1 MRADMEIMSEA
12 AAMPSSR
19 VRAMPQ
25 LRGLPI
31 RPAFRSLRFDVF
43 GAIGIVLLVVL
54 WWALT
59 LVVAPSS
66 LPAPVA
72 VFRRISD
79 DFVVADMLGYYGLP
93 ETGLFGSM
101 VYTATNVFIAV
112 GIGGILGTVLG
123 LLTARVAVARAIS
136 DPLLNT
142 VGTIPILVMAP
153 FFLIWFGTG
162 RWSAV
167 LLVTT
172 YVFVILYLFAQR
184 AAENLDPVFENYA
197 RTFGAGTGDILRD
210 VLIPGTLPQILGGI
224 RIALAGA
231 WGLEAIAELLG
242 AQQGIGKIIEVLSG
256 SLDVEGIFAAL
267 LVLGIVAV
275 VADIIAGSVV
285 GYITRWSTASKG
297 GSP

>member
-1 MRADMEIMSEA
+1 MRADAEIVNGTAVVPPFRPRA
-12 AAMPSSR
+12 A
-19 VRAMPQ
+19 PQ
-25 LRGLPI
+25 LRGSPI
-31 RPAFRSLRFDVF
+31 RPLFRSFRIDVF
-43 GAIGIVLLVVL
+43 GAIGIVLLVAL
-54 WWALT
+54 WWGLT
-59 LVVAPSS
+59 FVVSRSS
-66 LPAPVA
+66 LPTPLA
-72 VFRRISD
+72 VFHRIAD
-79 DFVVADMLGYYGLP
+79 DFVVADMLSYYGLP

-101 VYTATNVFIAV
+101 VYTATNVLFALA
-112 GIGGILGTVLG
+112 IGGVIGAVLG
-123 LLTARVAVARAIS
+123 LLTARVPLARAIS
-136 DPLLNT
+136 DPVLNT

-167 LLVTT
+167 LLVMT
-172 YVFVILYLFAQR
+172 YVLVILYLFAQR
-184 AAENLDPVFENYA
+184 AAENLDPVYENSA

-275 VADIIAGSVV
+275 VADMIAGAVV
-285 GYITRWSTASKG
+285 GYITRWSGTTKGRTA
-297 GSP
+297 

>member
-1 MRADMEIMSEA
+1 MGADAKIMSGTA
-12 AAMPSSR
+12 VMPPSR
-19 VRAMPQ
+19 LRTVPQ
-25 LRGLPI
+25 PRGQPI
-31 RPAFRSLRFDVF
+31 RPVLSILRFDVF
-43 GAIGIVLLVVL
+43 GAIGIVLLIVL

-59 LVVAPSS
+59 FVVAPSS
-66 LPAPVA
+66 LPTPYA
-72 VFRRISD
+72 VFRRIAD
-79 DFVVADMLGYYGLP
+79 DFVVADMLSYYGLP

-101 VYTATNVFIAV
+101 VYTATNVFIALA
-112 GIGGILGTVLG
+112 IGGVIGTILG

-142 VGTIPILVMAP
+142 FGTIPILVMAP

-172 YVFVILYLFAQR
+172 YVLVILYLFAQR

-275 VADIIAGSVV
+275 VADVIAGVVV

-297 GSP
+297 RTA